1 MRPVSRGSATA
12 RGALAANLLPFAR
25 RGSSTGGV
33 PTGALLRPSNAR
45 PRRATARVE
54 PSPGPGG
61 AQALERCTTLR
72 GAHPLEPLAQPAGI
86 TGAGAAEGAT
96 LAAGDAAPVAPLVLR
111 ALLEAPPERLALLRV
126 EPLQPLTQPLAAGL
140 RGAIAA
146 LAADGVVGSAGPA
159 LARSR
164 AALPE
169 PPQEG
174 AALLGVQLL
183 EAPPEGLE
191 VATGAL
197 RPGLLRGAARP
208 PAALGVCAARA
219 RSRSAL
225 GRLEALDRP
234 AVAGR
239 RVGGPPGG
247 GGGGPGPPGAGG
259 GAGRGAQ
266 GGLLGGGGE
275 DEGRE
280 GQGGGEDGAE
290 HGAGWAGGLVE
301 PAPNPWPA
309 EGSAAHRNPRR
320 AQPLAERAASMRS
333 VASRSAASLV
343 GMSSVR
349 EISKT
354 FLRLSWILAI
364 RSRA

>member
-126 EPLQPLTQPLAAGL
+126 EPLQPLQPLTQPLAAGL

-239 RVGGPPGG
+239 RVG
-247 GGGGPGPPGAGG
+247 
-259 GAGRGAQ
+259 R
-266 GGLLGGGGE
+266 LLGGGGE

-309 EGSAAHRNPRR
+309 GGSAAHRNPRR